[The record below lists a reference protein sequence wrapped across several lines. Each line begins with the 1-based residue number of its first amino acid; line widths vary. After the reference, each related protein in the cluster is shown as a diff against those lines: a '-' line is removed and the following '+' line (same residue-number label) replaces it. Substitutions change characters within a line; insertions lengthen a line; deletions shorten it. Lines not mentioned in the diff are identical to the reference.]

1 MKSNQGQQA
10 SLFRL
15 FQRGR
20 TARHNGEHGFTLL
33 ETLIALTIL
42 AFSLAVIFQ
51 TLSSGIAGI
60 TRAERHGYAVLYA
73 KSVMD
78 RVGTTIAL
86 TEGRDVEHFDDGYQ
100 AEIIISA
107 EEDPNRFSSQ
117 DVLNLYMVR
126 VLVRWSAP
134 HKGQYQL
141 QSLKAV
147 ARK

>member
-1 MKSNQGQQA
+1 MGP
-10 SLFRL
+10 FRL
-15 FQRGR
+15 FQRSKTLR
-20 TARHNGEHGFTLL
+20 YNGEQGFTLL

-60 TRAERHGYAVLYA
+60 TRAERHGYAVLHA

-86 TEGRDVEHFDDGYQ
+86 DEGRDVEYFDDGYQ
-100 AEIIISA
+100 AEIVISS

-117 DVLNLYMVR
+117 DVLNLYMVT

-134 HKGQYQL
+134 HKGEYQL

-147 ARK
+147 ARR